1 VQTLEIEIRNPNGLH
16 LRPLGQFVRACGRTR
31 SDVTI
36 QNLATGAGPVNAKQM
51 LRVQPLGVRMGHW
64 VRITVEGEDEV
75 EAIATIRAAIESG
88 LGEDVG
94 PATAGVA
101 PLPPAPEPPTAI
113 AVRPAAL
120 TSAATPAPTA
130 SAEPPP
136 PVDPGAARF
145 VGLGAVAGIAV
156 APAWRY
162 RERAPEA
169 ARPPAGDPG
178 AAIRAAA
185 VAAEA
190 QLEALAARI
199 RDAGRPD
206 DAGIFEAQAV
216 LATDPTIVDEALAR
230 VAAGADPATAVV
242 DAAADAAMAV
252 AGLADETLAA
262 RAADVRD
269 VGARIARI
277 LRGETL
283 ALPDRPV
290 IAIADD
296 LPPSVTAEIPAA
308 FLLGIALAGGS
319 RTAHAVILARGLG
332 IPCVVGCAGLVEA
345 VDAATADPAAG
356 VGRPVEIALD
366 GDAGLVL
373 INPDAAARAG
383 LRDRAQVLAERRVR
397 AASARGRPGATAD
410 GARVLL
416 VANIGSPDD
425 APRALAVGA
434 EGVGLFRTE
443 FLFMQRQSPPGE
455 EEQVAAYR
463 RAFEAFGPGR
473 PVVIR
478 LADIGGD
485 KEIPYLGLPAEANPF
500 LGVRAI
506 RLAYRE
512 RELLLTQLRAIWRA
526 GGQAGVVPH
535 VMAPMVATLEDV
547 DLLDGLRD
555 EARAAVVAAGHPCAG
570 AMVTGIMVE
579 VPAAALL
586 APELARRVAFFSIGT
601 NDLTQYLM
609 AADRGNAILAR
620 FQDALHPAVLR
631 AIAGVV
637 AGADAAGIPVAVCGE
652 LAGDPAG
659 ALVLVGLGVDELSA
673 DAGSLDEV
681 RAALAACTTDE
692 LRALAR
698 AALVAPD
705 AAAVREAATIL
716 LARGGGPVAPAA
728 IGGATA

>member
-1 VQTLEIEIRNPNGLH
+1 L
-16 LRPLGQFVRACGRTR
+16 
-31 SDVTI
+31 
-36 QNLATGAGPVNAKQM
+36 
-51 LRVQPLGVRMGHW
+51 
-64 VRITVEGEDEV
+64 
-75 EAIATIRAAIESG
+75 
-88 LGEDVG
+88 
-94 PATAGVA
+94 TA
-101 PLPPAPEPPTAI
+101 P
-113 AVRPAAL
+113 
-120 TSAATPAPTA
+120 
-130 SAEPPP
+130 AEPPLAA
-136 PVDPGAARF
+136 DPSAGRL

-162 RERAPEA
+162 REQAPGA
-169 ARPPAGDPG
+169 VPPPAGDPG
-178 AAIRAAA
+178 EAIRAAA

-242 DAAADAAMAV
+242 EAAAEAAMAV
-252 AGLADETLAA
+252 AGLGDETLAA

-277 LRGETL
+277 LRGQTL

-345 VDAATADPAAG
+345 VDAAAGDATAG
-356 VGRPVEIALD
+356 EGRPVEIALD
-366 GDAGLVL
+366 GEAGLVL
-373 INPDAAARAG
+373 IDPDAAARAG
-383 LRDRAQVLAERRVR
+383 LRDRGQALADRRAR

-425 APRALAVGA
+425 AARALEVGA

-443 FLFMQRQSPPGE
+443 FLFMQRQAPPAE

-473 PVVIR
+473 PVVVR

-485 KEIPYLGLPAEANPF
+485 KGIPYLGLPAEANPF

-506 RLAYRE
+506 RLAYRD

-526 GGQAGVVPH
+526 GGLAGVVPH

-547 DLLDGLRD
+547 DLLHGLRD
-555 EARAAVVAAGHPCAG
+555 EARAAVVAAGHPCAET
-570 AMVTGIMVE
+570 MVTGIMVE

-586 APELARRVAFFSIGT
+586 APELARRVAFFSVGT

-637 AGADAAGIPVAVCGE
+637 AGADATGIPVAVCGE

-681 RAALAACTTDE
+681 RAALAACTMDE
-692 LRALAR
+692 LRSLGR
-698 AALVAPD
+698 AALIAPD
-705 AAAVREAATIL
+705 AAVVRAAAAVLIARGAGSAELAEAAG
-716 LARGGGPVAPAA
+716 RGSPAA
-728 IGGATA
+728 

>member
-16 LRPLGQFVRACGRTR
+16 LRPLGQFVRTCGRVR

-51 LRVQPLGVRMGHW
+51 LRVQPLGVRMGHV
-64 VRITVEGEDEV
+64 VRITADGEDEV
-75 EAIATIRAAIESG
+75 EAIATIRAAIEAG
-88 LGEDVG
+88 LGEEV
-94 PATAGVA
+94 PSAEA
-101 PLPPAPEPPTAI
+101 PGGEA
-113 AVRPAAL
+113 PAAVSG
-120 TSAATPAPTA
+120 TTAAPAPTMPA
-130 SAEPPP
+130 PGPTVP
-136 PVDPGAARF
+136 PVAAPTSPVPAAVTSPAPRVDPRARRLR
-145 VGLGAVAGIAV
+145 GQGAVAGFAT

-162 RERAPEA
+162 REQPPGVAAPQTE
-169 ARPPAGDPG
+169 DPG
-178 AAIRAAA
+178 SAIRAAA
-185 VAAEA
+185 VTAES

-216 LATDPTIVDEALAR
+216 LATDPTIVDGALER
-230 VAAGADPATAVV
+230 VAAGSDPASAVM
-242 DAAADAAMAV
+242 AAATEAAIVIASL
-252 AGLADETLAA
+252 GDELLAA

-283 ALPDRPV
+283 VLPDAPV

-308 FLLGIALAGGS
+308 FLRGIALAGGS

-332 IPCVVGCAGLVEA
+332 IPCVVGCAGLLES
-345 VDAATADPAAG
+345 VDDATASGAL
-356 VGRPVEIALD
+356 VEIAID
-366 GDAGLVL
+366 GEAGDVL
-373 INPDAAARAG
+373 IDPDATALAALADGAAALAQRRARA
-383 LRDRAQVLAERRVR
+383 
-397 AASARGRPGATAD
+397 AALRGRPGATAD

-416 VANIGSPDD
+416 VANIGNPDD
-425 APRALAVGA
+425 APRALEVGA

-443 FLFMQRQSPPGE
+443 FLFMKRQAPPTE
-455 EEQVAAYR
+455 DEQVAAYR

-473 PVVIR
+473 PVVVR

-506 RLAYRE
+506 RLAYADP
-512 RELLLTQLRAIWRA
+512 ELLRTQLRAIWRA
-526 GGQAGVVPH
+526 GGLAGVQPH
-535 VMAPMVATLEDV
+535 VMAPMVATVDDV
-547 DLLDGLRD
+547 DLLDALRD
-555 EARAAVVAAGHPCAG
+555 EARAAVLAAGQPCAES
-570 AMVTGIMVE
+570 MVTGIMVE
-579 VPAAALL
+579 IPAAALL

-609 AADRGNAILAR
+609 AADRGNATLGR

-681 RAALAACTTDE
+681 RAALAAVTRRE
-692 LRALAR
+692 LEELAR
-698 AALVAPD
+698 AALVARD
-705 AAAVREAATIL
+705 ATSVRAMAGPLLERGANAAWE
-716 LARGGGPVAPAA
+716 GGSPV
-728 IGGATA
+728 

>member
-1 VQTLEIEIRNPNGLH
+1 MQTLEIEIRNPNGLH
-16 LRPLGQFVRACGRTR
+16 LRPLGQFVRTCGRTR

-51 LRVQPLGVRMGHW
+51 LRVQPLGVRMGHL
-64 VRITVEGEDEV
+64 VRITAEGEDEV
-75 EAIATIRAAIESG
+75 EAIATIRAAIEAG
-88 LGEDVG
+88 LGEAV
-94 PATAGVA
+94 V
-101 PLPPAPEPPTAI
+101 PPAQGVTAPPTAGP
-113 AVRPAAL
+113 PALAPAGPGEAAP
-120 TSAATPAPTA
+120 SAPRPTA
-130 SAEPPP
+130 APASPA
-136 PVDPGAARF
+136 DPTGRTLSG
-145 VGLGAVAGIAV
+145 VGAVAGIAV

-162 RERAPEA
+162 REQASGA
-169 ARPPAGDPG
+169 AQPAFGDPRE
-178 AAIRAAA
+178 AIRAAA
-185 VAAEA
+185 VAAES

-199 RDAGRPD
+199 RDAGRPG

-216 LATDPTIVDEALAR
+216 IATDPTIVDDAIAR
-230 VAAGADPATAVV
+230 VAAGADPATAVLG
-242 DAAADAAMAV
+242 AASEAATTIAS
-252 AGLADETLAA
+252 LPDELLAA

-283 ALPDRPV
+283 VLPDRPV
-290 IAIADD
+290 IAVADD

-345 VDAATADPAAG
+345 VDAAAG
-356 VGRPVEIALD
+356 SGMVEVALD
-366 GDAGLVL
+366 GESGLVL
-373 INPDAAARAG
+373 IDPDPAARAT
-383 LRDRAQVLAERRVR
+383 LHERAEALAERRAR
-397 AASARGRPGATAD
+397 AAAARGRPGATAD
-410 GARVLL
+410 GARILL

-425 APRALAVGA
+425 ATRALDAGA

-443 FLFMQRQSPPGE
+443 FLFMQRQAPPAE

-463 RAFEAFGPGR
+463 RAFEAFGPER
-473 PVVIR
+473 PVVVR

-485 KEIPYLGLPAEANPF
+485 KGIPYLGLPAEANPF

-506 RLAYRE
+506 RLAYRDP
-512 RELLLTQLRAIWRA
+512 ELLRTQLRAIWRA
-526 GGQAGVVPH
+526 GGLAGVVPH

-547 DLLDGLRD
+547 DLLDALRD
-555 EARAAVVAAGHPCAG
+555 EARAGVVAAGQPCAER
-570 AMVTGIMVE
+570 MVTGIMVE
-579 VPAAALL
+579 IPAAALL

-631 AIAGVV
+631 AIAGIV

-681 RAALAACTTDE
+681 RSALAASTRGE
-692 LRALAR
+692 LEELARTALA
-698 AALVAPD
+698 APD
-705 AAAVREAATIL
+705 APAVRAAAGAL
-716 LARGGGPVAPAA
+716 LARGAGPANPGGP
-728 IGGATA
+728 TA